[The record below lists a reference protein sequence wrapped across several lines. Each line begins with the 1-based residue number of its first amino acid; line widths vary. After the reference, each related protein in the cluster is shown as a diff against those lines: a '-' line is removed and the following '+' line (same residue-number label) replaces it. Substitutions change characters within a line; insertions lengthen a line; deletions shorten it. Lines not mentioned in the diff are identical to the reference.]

1 MCQQGQRQDEE
12 DLYVDSLRID
22 SNGEIIEDWVPYLV
36 QCHLLCGIS
45 YPAMIGQNDWGRKPR
60 VEIWWEYDK
69 EPSSYSAT
77 GNSNIGILNGY
88 IDKGKKG
95 NEENRRFR
103 KHD

>member
-1 MCQQGQRQDEE
+1 
-12 DLYVDSLRID
+12 
-22 SNGEIIEDWVPYLV
+22 
-36 QCHLLCGIS
+36 
-45 YPAMIGQNDWGRKPR
+45 MIGQNDWGRKPR

-95 NEENRRFR
+95 SEENRRFR
-103 KHD
+103 KHDQVLSQGDGRTTSRYEVFL